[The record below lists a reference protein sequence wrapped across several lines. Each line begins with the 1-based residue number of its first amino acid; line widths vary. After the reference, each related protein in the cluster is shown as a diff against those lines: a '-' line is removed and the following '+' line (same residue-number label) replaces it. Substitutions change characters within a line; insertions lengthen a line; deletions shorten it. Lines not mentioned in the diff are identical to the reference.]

1 MAGTGATSCQVWVAT
16 TPGGHDIAAVGTGN
30 LSVTIPG
37 LPQNCIQIYVN
48 CTATPAESDWC
59 WISCQLV
66 YCFAPGLPP
75 PPGFGAVLLGRVK
88 RFFYAATPAGAALLL
103 VTSDENLL
111 GLRPS
116 EP

>member
-1 MAGTGATSCQVWVAT
+1 MAT

-30 LSVTIPG
+30 LSVTIPA

-59 WISCQLV
+59 WISRQLV

-88 RFFYAATPAGAALLL
+88 RFFYAATLAGAALLL